1 MAGYEIWT
9 DPEPGENALRHE
21 YRRWNEDL
29 DDVIADAKR
38 MARGG
43 VRGVRVVLVST
54 DGDRRML
61 DRGVL
66 VMYEAGQTAERRV
79 LTCKRCGTAWEP
91 RVGRPVRC
99 PSCKSPLW
107 DQDRV
112 RAPRDYDAE
121 AVTELIGEYRE
132 SGRSCVRPIVL
143 QWQDT
148 GEYEIIPEPYL
159 SDVSWSDRSRPKR
172 VIGRVADLEK

>member
-1 MAGYEIWT
+1 MAAYEIWT
-9 DPEPGENALRHE
+9 DPAPGENALRHE

-29 DDVIADAKR
+29 DDVIADAKQ
-38 MARGG
+38 MAADGEP
-43 VRGVRVVLVST
+43 GVRVVEVST
-54 DGDRRML
+54 EGDRRVT
-61 DRGVL
+61 VL
-66 VMYEAGQTAERRV
+66 WEAEQTAERRV

-112 RAPRDYDAE
+112 RAPREYDAE
-121 AVTELIGEYRE
+121 TVTELIGEYRE

-159 SDVSWSDRSRPKR
+159 SDVSWIDRSRPKR